1 MKIKINMNIFK
12 ETQIP
17 FLLTLLLSLSAYH
30 INQIVEIQSKS
41 QILSYQFIEINKVQK
56 DSIIYKDL
64 ECTITNYNRTK
75 SIKKIEILMTYKTK
89 LPNPKKILDARI
101 IPTSPSAILNDS
113 YCVNDNNYITRFKIP
128 ILHPQSQYTFVF
140 STEINSKIDEYPK
153 LYLHTDE
160 SIMLKAYNYEIFIIK
175 NILEINIVLFLIWA
189 TIFIAYIIKYS

>member
-1 MKIKINMNIFK
+1 MNIFK

-175 NILEINIVLFLIWA
+175 NRFTLLFI
-189 TIFIAYIIKYS
+189 YY

>member
-1 MKIKINMNIFK
+1 MNIFK